1 MENYQKITDKYI
13 ISYDSLNRI
22 GGWIG
27 ELGLA
32 KRDSLHLRL
41 LTEETLGM
49 VKAMTGDYEAVIW
62 FAKDNDK
69 EASIFLTIK
78 AEDIDLEQKKELI
91 EVSTEKTNAKAKG
104 FMGKIA
110 DIIENGLLSYENVC
124 KLQQEYGGG
133 YIDYGTMGISGSMDG
148 IEESAL
154 AWSLYEYR
162 TSLETAAESSNAAKE
177 AWDEL
182 EKSIVASLA
191 KDVKVGVQRNVVDM
205 TITCELKG
213 N

>member
-1 MENYQKITDKYI
+1 MEKIVITM
-13 ISYDSLNRI
+13 DSLDKIDSRI
-22 GGWIG
+22 D
-27 ELGLA
+27 ELDL
-32 KRDSLHLRL
+32 KKHDRMHLRL
-41 LTEETLGM
+41 LAEETLGM
-49 VKAMTGDYEAVIW
+49 LKAMTGEYEAVMW
-62 FAKDNDK
+62 FNKDSEN
-69 EASIFLTIK
+69 EASINLTVK
-78 AEDIDLEQKKELI
+78 AEDIDIEKKKQLI
-91 EVSTEKTNAKAKG
+91 EVSSEKTNAKAKG

-110 DIIENGLLSYENVC
+110 EIIENGLLNYENIM

-133 YIDYGTMGISGSMDG
+133 YVDYGTMGIGSMDG

-162 TSLETAAESSNAAKE
+162 MSLEGAAESSSAAKE

-191 KDVKVGVQRNVVDM
+191 KDVKVGVQRNIVDM
-205 TITCELKG
+205 TIICDLKG

>member
-1 MENYQKITDKYI
+1 MEKIVITM
-13 ISYDSLNRI
+13 DSLDKIDSRI
-22 GGWIG
+22 D
-27 ELGLA
+27 ELDL
-32 KRDSLHLRL
+32 KKHDRMHLRL

-49 VKAMTGDYEAVIW
+49 LKAMTGEYEAVMW
-62 FAKDNDK
+62 FNKDSEN
-69 EASIFLTIK
+69 EASINLTVK
-78 AEDIDLEQKKELI
+78 AEDIDIEKKKQLI
-91 EVSTEKTNAKAKG
+91 EVSSEKTNAKAKG

-110 DIIENGLLSYENVC
+110 EIIENGLLNYENIM

-133 YIDYGTMGISGSMDG
+133 YVDYGTMGIGSMDG

-162 TSLETAAESSNAAKE
+162 MSLEGAAESSSAAKE

-191 KDVKVGVQRNVVDM
+191 KDVKVGVQRNIVDM
-205 TITCELKG
+205 TIICDLKG

>member
-1 MENYQKITDKYI
+1 MEKIVITM
-13 ISYDSLNRI
+13 DSLDKIDSRI
-22 GGWIG
+22 D
-27 ELGLA
+27 ELDL
-32 KRDSLHLRL
+32 KKHDRMHLRL

-49 VKAMTGDYEAVIW
+49 LKAMTGEYEAVMW
-62 FAKDNDK
+62 FNKDSEN
-69 EASIFLTIK
+69 EASINLTVK
-78 AEDIDLEQKKELI
+78 AEDIDIEKKKQLI
-91 EVSTEKTNAKAKG
+91 EVSSEKTNAKAKG

-110 DIIENGLLSYENVC
+110 EIIENGLLNYENIM

-133 YIDYGTMGISGSMDG
+133 YVDYGTMGIGSMDG

-154 AWSLYEYR
+154 AWSWDEYR
-162 TSLETAAESSNAAKE
+162 MSLEGAAESSSAAKE

-191 KDVKVGVQRNVVDM
+191 KDVKVGVQRNIVDM
-205 TITCELKG
+205 TIICDLKG

>member
-1 MENYQKITDKYI
+1 MEKIVITM
-13 ISYDSLNRI
+13 DSLDKIDSRI
-22 GGWIG
+22 D
-27 ELGLA
+27 ELDL
-32 KRDSLHLRL
+32 KKHDRMHLRL

-49 VKAMTGDYEAVIW
+49 LKAMTGEYEAVMW
-62 FAKDNDK
+62 FNKDSEN
-69 EASIFLTIK
+69 EASINLTVK
-78 AEDIDLEQKKELI
+78 AEDIDIEKKKQLI
-91 EVSTEKTNAKAKG
+91 EVSSEKTNAKAKG

-110 DIIENGLLSYENVC
+110 EIIENGLLNYENIM

-133 YIDYGTMGISGSMDG
+133 YVDYGTMGIGSMDG

-162 TSLETAAESSNAAKE
+162 MSLEGAAESSSAAKE

-191 KDVKVGVQRNVVDM
+191 KDVKVGVQRNIVDM
-205 TITCELKG
+205 TIICALKG

>member
-1 MENYQKITDKYI
+1 MEKIVITM
-13 ISYDSLNRI
+13 DSLDKIDSRI
-22 GGWIG
+22 D
-27 ELGLA
+27 ELDL
-32 KRDSLHLRL
+32 KKHDRMHLRL

-49 VKAMTGDYEAVIW
+49 LKAMTGEYEAVMW
-62 FAKDNDK
+62 FNKDSEN
-69 EASIFLTIK
+69 EVSINLTVK
-78 AEDIDLEQKKELI
+78 AEDIDIEKKKQLI
-91 EVSTEKTNAKAKG
+91 EVSSEKTNAKAKG

-110 DIIENGLLSYENVC
+110 EIIENGLLNYENIM

-133 YIDYGTMGISGSMDG
+133 YVDYGTMGIGSMDG

-162 TSLETAAESSNAAKE
+162 MSLEGAAESSSAAKE

-191 KDVKVGVQRNVVDM
+191 KDVKVGVQRNIVDM
-205 TITCELKG
+205 TIICDLKG